1 MNLWIVY
8 YTATCF
14 NSRVQGMSDKDL
26 RFKTCFKY
34 IRHHL
39 DGTDANRT
47 ENEKGD
53 FASQANIYIE
63 IISCYWFDLDL
74 LSKCVE
80 FHARNYVT
88 IAPYD
93 VKQQCTKW
101 TCFYDERSLQ
111 HAAFWKQVYRVH
123 KFVSIIARTGTMCL
137 PTKLVETGDE
147 VGFTSET
154 RCSVHLTGR
163 KIQIIYRFFY
173 YYYYYIYYPVHNAY
187 SVTFVIFYPHPLPS

>member
-53 FASQANIYIE
+53 FASQANIYIK
-63 IISCYWFDLDL
+63 L
-74 LSKCVE
+74 LLIRLRP
-80 FHARNYVT
+80 A
-88 IAPYD
+88 
-93 VKQQCTKW
+93 
-101 TCFYDERSLQ
+101 
-111 HAAFWKQVYRVH
+111 
-123 KFVSIIARTGTMCL
+123 
-137 PTKLVETGDE
+137 
-147 VGFTSET
+147 
-154 RCSVHLTGR
+154 
-163 KIQIIYRFFY
+163 
-173 YYYYYIYYPVHNAY
+173 
-187 SVTFVIFYPHPLPS
+187 